1 MIETRLAGRTD
12 AGDPPAA
19 TWDDAARGVEL
30 AETVPRSLAR
40 GRSIDLHREEFTEMG
55 TFRGTMASLGCG
67 LIMLALMV
75 IIFATL
81 AAGVAREFGW
91 SLVGTIADSWPAI
104 VLGALGLFL
113 LLQLLPLLIGA
124 TGRPPD
130 ADRET

>member
-1 MIETRLAGRTD
+1 VFLVRDRAL
-12 AGDPPAA
+12 
-19 TWDDAARGVEL
+19 
-30 AETVPRSLAR
+30 
-40 GRSIDLHREEFTEMG
+40 F
-55 TFRGTMASLGCG
+55 
-67 LIMLALMV
+67 MLALMV

-81 AAGVAREFGW
+81 VAGVAREFGW

-124 TGRPPD
+124 TGRPPG